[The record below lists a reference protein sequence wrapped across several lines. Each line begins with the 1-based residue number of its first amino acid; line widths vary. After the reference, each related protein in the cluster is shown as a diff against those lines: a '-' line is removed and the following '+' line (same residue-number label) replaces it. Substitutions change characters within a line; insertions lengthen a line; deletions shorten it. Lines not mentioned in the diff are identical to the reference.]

1 MDINDNS
8 QFDEANLTLGRVIGY
23 LTKQYIG
30 YVHKRMEKTPVTR
43 YYFPLYLIGKYSGE
57 ISQQQ
62 LANKI
67 LMDKV
72 GLVRVLDA
80 LTEEGLI
87 ERKVNPND
95 RRQHLLH
102 VTESGAQW
110 IPQIEKTLN
119 ETDALFYGFI
129 PENERAAFK
138 LNLERILSAT
148 KYLKVEDVELFYN
161 RTNNKKE

>member
-1 MDINDNS
+1 MEVNDNS
-8 QFDEANLTLGRVIGY
+8 QFDEANLILGRVLSY

-30 YVHKRMEKTPVTR
+30 YVHKRMENTPVTR
-43 YYFPLYLIGKYSGE
+43 HYFPLYLIGKYSGE

-62 LANKI
+62 LANKL

-72 GLVRVLDA
+72 VLVRVLDA

-102 VTESGAQW
+102 VTESGQKW
-110 IPQIEKTLN
+110 IPEIEKTLS

-129 PENERAAFK
+129 PENERASFK

-148 KYLKVEDVELFYN
+148 KYLKVEDIELFYN
-161 RTNNKKE
+161 RTNNINE